1 MENLTLLES
10 YQYDD
15 VNNTFKWPPYGAL
28 FHSSETGGRIII
40 VYYWDKVK
48 CILFAHFK
56 KH

>member
-15 VNNTFKWPPYGAL
+15 VNNTFDWEPYEAL

-40 VYYWDKVK
+40 VHYWDNVG
-48 CILFAHFK
+48 CILFVHCENF
-56 KH
+56 